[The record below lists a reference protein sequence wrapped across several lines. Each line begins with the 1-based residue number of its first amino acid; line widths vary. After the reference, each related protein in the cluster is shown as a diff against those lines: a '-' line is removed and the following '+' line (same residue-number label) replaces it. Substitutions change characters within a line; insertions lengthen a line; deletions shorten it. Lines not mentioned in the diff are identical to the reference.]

1 MKAAA
6 GVLAFCAL
14 ALLPGCGQQ
23 PGSESRSERPSDAR
37 RAQTNG
43 PATGERYD
51 LSRDEG
57 RGHTLRKHV
66 GRTDDEL
73 RERLEREPNISAAS
87 TWTDRATAE
96 DTVAAALR
104 AERGRIESW
113 RQRGERRPNLT
124 LHFDAGRE
132 IGRSLLR
139 GAARAVT
146 CTQAVIVLRADGDG
160 FYVLTTYPEARE

>member
-6 GVLAFCAL
+6 SVLAFCAL
-14 ALLPGCGQQ
+14 ALPGCGQQ
-23 PGSESRSERPSDAR
+23 PGSESRSERPSDAWH
-37 RAQTNG
+37 AQTNG

-57 RGHTLRKHV
+57 RGHTLGKHV
-66 GRTDDEL
+66 GRADDEL

-104 AERGRIESW
+104 AERGRIE
-113 RQRGERRPNLT
+113 RLE
-124 LHFDAGRE
+124 
-132 IGRSLLR
+132 
-139 GAARAVT
+139 AAR
-146 CTQAVIVLRADGDG
+146 
-160 FYVLTTYPEARE
+160 